1 MQVFVVSF
9 SISENDVSDIL
20 SAILSCVGR
29 KTEKG
34 ADTITKKEAMF

>member
-9 SISENDVSDIL
+9 SISENDVSD
-20 SAILSCVGR
+20 ILSCVGR

-34 ADTITKKEAMF
+34 ADTITKKEAIF